1 MIILKFT
8 KNQGSTLSLVDT
20 FFEKPQGEDQL
31 TPPPFL
37 PDVLELT
44 QLRLLLSKKNVYI
57 CFGLSKFE
65 FKFLA
70 GINNQYEISGLK
82 RQCCPDADA
91 WHFELSSYTR
101 AEDQI

>member
-31 TPPPFL
+31 TPPPPPPPSL

-44 QLRLLLSKKNVYI
+44 
-57 CFGLSKFE
+57 
-65 FKFLA
+65 
-70 GINNQYEISGLK
+70 
-82 RQCCPDADA
+82 
-91 WHFELSSYTR
+91 
-101 AEDQI
+101 